1 MVKFSWRSSAHD
13 LDSSNID
20 SSSTKKQQS
29 SKLQSTGS
37 KTFDTSKSATKAI
50 EGTPNKPNPALNHST
65 NAILVGIFLTLLGGA
80 F

>member
-1 MVKFSWRSSAHD
+1 MNLIMVKFSWRSSAHD

-29 SKLQSTGS
+29 SELQSTGS
-37 KTFDTSKSATKAI
+37 KTFDTSKAAAKAI

-65 NAILVGIFLTLLGGA
+65 NAILVGIF
-80 F
+80 